1 LAVGRSISLG
11 RYTPGKSP
19 AHCLDTRIKVLV
31 TGLFS
36 VAIWKVSTPAG
47 LALMTALVLA
57 WAGLARSAAR
67 HMLAPLRGMSVLG
80 LFVLGYYLWSG
91 VSFGGPGLA
100 EELLLALWRSV
111 FLLGKIALVLAAAAW
126 LYLYTPPLRVVDA
139 LGALLAPLERLHV
152 PVRQFAFSV
161 GLVLRFFPEAVGR
174 LGQFHRVLALRER
187 NSTGKGG
194 FISRSIS
201 APRRVV
207 DVMVLYM
214 HYSLHSSRLVAQ
226 GLLTR
231 GYNPFRPVHPPAAS
245 RPAAWE
251 WAVLAFSL
259 AAILSGWLWL

>member
-1 LAVGRSISLG
+1 MTVGGSIQLG
-11 RYTPGKSP
+11 RYTPGRSP
-19 AHCLDTRIKVLV
+19 AHCLDTRIKVLL

-47 LALMTALVLA
+47 LALMAVLVLG
-57 WAGLARSAAR
+57 WAALARSAAR

-91 VSFGGPGLA
+91 VSFGGAGLA
-100 EELLLALWRSV
+100 GELLQALWRSAL
-111 FLLGKIALVLAAAAW
+111 LLGKIALVLAAAAW

-139 LGALLAPLERLHV
+139 LSALLAPLERLHV

-161 GLVLRFFPEAVGR
+161 GLVLRFFPEAAGR
-174 LGQFHRVLALRER
+174 LGQFHRVLVLRER
-187 NSTGKGG
+187 NGAGQGG
-194 FISRSIS
+194 FLSRAMS

-231 GYNPFRPVHPPAAS
+231 GYNPFRPVHPPAAA
-245 RPAAWE
+245 RPAPWE
-251 WAVLAFSL
+251 WAVLTLSCT
-259 AAILSGWLWL
+259 AICGGWLWL